1 MRLTK
6 LFEAPADQEDIN
18 AIRKQLLTQ
27 IKSETELNLLKKI
40 LKVLKANNV
49 DEKIAN
55 ALKTDPDASVYVQE
69 MVALIMDTE
78 GTQAEKE
85 HFANNFSKGFINISA
100 ILTPNKKIAL
110 SDIHQN
116 EMPTDPENENRTD
129 TFVHTIFKIMAG
141 SPKYSPQG
149 VGPREV
155 ALAALSPD
163 IGRIGGSTGAI
174 GDIDVRHNGK
184 MYHVEVKGTS
194 KGTPGRLSDAKIHV
208 MNATKVASTLQK
220 YGQTGQRVAL
230 APGSGK
236 SSKSIFLVGSDASVV
251 AKVAQDGGNVNAFAK
266 EMAQA
271 IFSAADSNVQTN
283 AEKLIASNSPELM
296 NFYTKALYDRY
307 YQVKSKS
314 EGEELAGFIFI
325 NIPGKTSFF
334 NPNDWDQLVSQGAP
348 RSSII
353 YLTDPTGNTN
363 GDPREYGPAL
373 RF

>member
-18 AIRKQLLTQ
+18 AIRKQLVNQ

-141 SPKYSPQG
+141 AKAYSPQG
-149 VGPREV
+149 IGPGEV

-184 MYHVEVKGTS
+184 IYHVEVKGTS
-194 KGTPGRLSDAKIHV
+194 AGTPGRLSDAKIHV
-208 MNATKVASTLQK
+208 MDPDLTANTLKK
-220 YGQTGQRVAL
+220 YGQDGQRVAL
-230 APGSGK
+230 APGTGK

-251 AKVAQDGGNVNAFAK
+251 AKVAQNGDDVNVFAR

-271 IFSAADSNVQTN
+271 LFSAADSNVQTD
-283 AEKLIASNSPELM
+283 AAKLIASNSPELM

-334 NPNDWDQLVSQGAP
+334 NPNDWDQLISQGAP

-353 YLTDPTGNTN
+353 YLTDPQGKRN
-363 GDPREYGPAL
+363 GDPREYGPAMK
-373 RF
+373 F